1 MRHFLMLLEMKMQGL
16 QMERKINRK
25 KRERKRGG
33 KKVGANTVWLV
44 FPVAHGC
51 GNELKKKVDG
61 V

>member
-1 MRHFLMLLEMKMQGL
+1 MLLEMKMQGL